1 MGPLLPPA
9 VTTTTARRQGSPV
22 GRRARGTW
30 TATVGYVQKTLHLGT
45 LLLAT
50 QDDRSLYAR
59 DERSGML
66 VLPSASC
73 SATPQRRQPKPQQPD
88 MSAPGDASLL
98 SICQPRALHLTSIV
112 SLAAR
117 ACLGTVSAPFFR
129 CFRPARNSAPGQA
142 YWNRDGIISNQESP
156 FFRFAEGPR
165 TSC

>member
-1 MGPLLPPA
+1 MTLPASRFASHSIAPRA
-9 VTTTTARRQGSPV
+9 ASASPGTASATSLVVPTSSEICPRAYVRESNPCDKRRCF
-22 GRRARGTW
+22 
-30 TATVGYVQKTLHLGT
+30 
-45 LLLAT
+45 
-50 QDDRSLYAR
+50 
-59 DERSGML
+59 L